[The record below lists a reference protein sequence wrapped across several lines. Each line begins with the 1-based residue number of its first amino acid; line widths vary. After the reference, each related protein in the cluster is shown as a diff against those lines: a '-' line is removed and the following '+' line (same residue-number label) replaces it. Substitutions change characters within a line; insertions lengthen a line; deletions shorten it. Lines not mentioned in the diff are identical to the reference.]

1 MENFTLFASITDD
14 LAAVEEK
21 LKAYTRSCLEIMN
34 QASLHLIEAGGK
46 RMRPAFTL
54 LSAKMYKEDLQEVI
68 PLAAALEMIHMATLV
83 HDDVIDNSLTRRGQ
97 ATVKSVWGNRFS
109 IYLGNH
115 MFARSLSIIAG
126 YNRGDLLEV
135 LADASMKICEG
146 EIIQMFGWYNL
157 HLGMKNYLQRIQ
169 RKTAVLLSASCTL
182 GAMLCDIPESQI
194 LLHKKF
200 GYYLGMAYQ
209 VIDDILDFI
218 ADEKI
223 LGKPSGS
230 DIRQGIITLPAI
242 YALRRGKNKEELA
255 FWLSSPEMC
264 CVRVNEVIEA
274 VLDSGGIDYA
284 YGVAQA
290 FCERAVRQLD
300 KLPPSATK
308 EDFIKITEFIVN
320 RNF

>member
-1 MENFTLFASITDD
+1 MENFSLFASVADD

-21 LKAYTRSCLEIMN
+21 LKAYTCSSLEIMN
-34 QASLHLIEAGGK
+34 RASLQLIEAGGK
-46 RMRPAFTL
+46 RLRPAFTL
-54 LSAKMYKEDLQEVI
+54 LTAKMYKEDLRDVI

-97 ATVKSVWGNRFS
+97 ATVKNIWGNRFS

-157 HLGMKNYLQRIQ
+157 NLGMKNYLQRIQ
-169 RKTAVLLSASCTL
+169 RKTAVLLSVSCAL
-182 GAMLCDIPESQI
+182 GAMLCDISEGQI
-194 LLHKKF
+194 VLHKKF

-209 VIDDILDFI
+209 VIDDILDFV

-230 DIRQGIITLPAI
+230 DIRQGVITLPAI
-242 YALRRGKNKEELA
+242 YALRRGENKEELA
-255 FWLSSPEMC
+255 CWLSSPEKC
-264 CVRVNEVIEA
+264 RERVNDIIGA

-284 YGVAQA
+284 YGVARA
-290 FCERAVRQLD
+290 FCERAMRQLD
-300 KLPPSATK
+300 KMPPGAPK
-308 EDFIKITEFIVN
+308 EEFMKITEFVIN